1 MSNCSIP
8 DNQRPITIMT
18 ANFGYA
24 SNDHDKKKRLD
35 AITILLD
42 NKEPTIVMVQESL
55 FKDHFDESGSNRNF
69 TPNHEIVTIK
79 DVTFIYDSTHIK
91 LTSEDIV
98 KEVKPYDLPPDKIS
112 MVEAEPTDKSKP
124 KFLCVS
130 WHGVHKAKD
139 NVKRKDL
146 TSLIKFV
153 TMFSGKKKLPVI
165 IGGDFN
171 APFSGIE
178 SVIDDTRSSLC
189 VYNYR
194 PSRRRCF
201 KTTIDFFVSSRS
213 LTLTCIAP
221 VDWGHDDVN
230 DLLDHDPII
239 ADLQFNPYKD
249 EQDDTSSVKEEPKRT
264 NSVIDDSFK
273 DLTIKE
279 KVIKE
284 TD

>member
-24 SNDHDKKKRLD
+24 SNDYDKKKRLD
-35 AITILLD
+35 AITSLLD

-55 FKDHFDESGSNRNF
+55 FKYYFEESGSNRNF
-69 TPNHEIVTIK
+69 TLNHEIVTIK
-79 DVTFIYDSTHIK
+79 DVTFIYDSKQIK

-98 KEVKPYDLPPDKIS
+98 KEVKAYDLPPDKIS

-139 NVKRKDL
+139 NVKRSDL
-146 TSLIKFV
+146 TSLIRFV

-178 SVIDDTRSSLC
+178 SVLGETDPSFF
-189 VYNYR
+189 VYDYR
-194 PSRRRCF
+194 PSRRRSF
-201 KTTIDFFVSSRS
+201 KMTIDFFVSSRS
-213 LTLTCIAP
+213 LTLKGIEA
-221 VDWGHDDVN
+221 VDWKSNDVN
-230 DLLDHDPII
+230 ELLDHDPII
-239 ADLQFNPYKD
+239 AELQFNPDKY
-249 EQDDTSSVKEEPKRT
+249 EQDETTSVKEEPNRT
-264 NSVIDDSFK
+264 DSAIEDSFK
-273 DLTIKE
+273 DLTI
-279 KVIKE
+279 
-284 TD
+284 